1 MAIRTI
7 SQVLAGAVAGAVLVG
22 VPTWAVA
29 SQQGGDSVS
38 RTDMSQKMSG
48 PQAQD
53 QMMRSMSKMMN
64 EPKMRKEMASMMS
77 DAMAQMPDMRG
88 KMSSRGMSGM
98 GQMHGM
104 GKGSTS
110 GPAPKK

>member
-7 SQVLAGAVAGAVLVG
+7 SQVLAGVVAGAVLVG
-22 VPTWAVA
+22 APTWAIA
-29 SQQGGDSVS
+29 SQQGGDSAS
-38 RTDMSQKMSG
+38 RTHMSQKMSG
-48 PQAQD
+48 PQEQD

-77 DAMAQMPDMRG
+77 DAMAQMSDMRAT
-88 KMSSRGMSGM
+88 MSSKGMSGM
-98 GQMHGM
+98 GQMQGM

-110 GPAPKK
+110 DPAPKK

>member
-7 SQVLAGAVAGAVLVG
+7 SHVLAGVVAGAVLVG
-22 VPTWAVA
+22 APTWAIA
-29 SQQGGDSVS
+29 SQPGGDSVS
-38 RTDMSQKMSG
+38 RASMSQKMSG

-64 EPKMRKEMASMMS
+64 EPKMRKEMSSVMS

-88 KMSSRGMSGM
+88 RMSSKGMSGM

-104 GKGSTS
+104 GKGSAS
-110 GPAPKK
+110 DPAPKK